1 MSSQENIRPNPLNSF
16 ELSCARQTPASIFV
30 RLVDLYFDWRER
42 GRQRRHLAMLD
53 QHMLRDIGL
62 SSADVEHEVRKP
74 FWRI

>member
-1 MSSQENIRPNPLNSF
+1 MRSQENIRSNPLNSF
-16 ELSCARQTPASIFV
+16 ELSCARQTSASIFG
-30 RLVDLYFDWRER
+30 RLVDMYFDWCER

-62 SSADVEHEVRKP
+62 SSADVEQEVSKP